1 METKIG
7 TITTDKSKK
16 LLRSEV
22 LLDNFIERDLQSA
35 FKPLHYMQSLL
46 ICSKYSIRDNFITS
60 NTFMYDFIGI
70 FGFIICRSIN
80 LYNLVILMGD
90 WKSTEY
96 LFNWSGLFDYASYTF
111 GFLLNYYINI
121 KFCDDNILM
130 VIKIQRVI
138 RALKISSNDLRRE
151 SIFNWFGVIII
162 NAIIIFS
169 IVVIAYI
176 FFPNVNF
183 SDVVYF
189 YFSMTYDMNMLY
201 FTFIIK
207 LLSMTLCA
215 WTEDVRKSV
224 NSYKDCYWECMF
236 DVYMDIFTVYESVV
250 STCGYLVRYLTFS
263 TCTYLTASFHR
274 LRSHSHICGIKK

>member
-1 METKIG
+1 
-7 TITTDKSKK
+7 
-16 LLRSEV
+16 
-22 LLDNFIERDLQSA
+22 
-35 FKPLHYMQSLL
+35 
-46 ICSKYSIRDNFITS
+46 
-60 NTFMYDFIGI
+60 
-70 FGFIICRSIN
+70 
-80 LYNLVILMGD
+80 MGD

-215 WTEDVRKSV
+215 WAENVRKSV

-263 TCTYLTASFHR
+263 TCTYLTASFRR
-274 LRSHSHICGIKK
+274 LRSQSRGIKKVAYVLFPTIIISTPVPHTPIPLTALTWRSKKNNVLFRIPVGLSTALFSFLFSQNLNHGCF